1 MINLATTQNANETLQ
16 LGKTLGAKLIPGDL
30 VLLFGDLGV
39 GKTCLTQGICLGAGL
54 EKNAYIRSPTFTL
67 INEYQGKVP
76 IFHIDLY
83 RLETETEIINLG
95 LEEIIYSPSITII
108 EWPEKLKSDKNPN
121 KLMFGIEERLEIH
134 INIKNETVRESN
146 FVPILMPPRNQPLF
160 PFH

>member
-1 MINLATTQNANETLQ
+1 MINPAITQNANETLQ
-16 LGKTLGAKLIPGDL
+16 LGKALGTKLIPGDL

-83 RLETETEIINLG
+83 RLETEAEIVNLG
-95 LEEIIYSPSITII
+95 LEEIIYSQAITII
-108 EWPEKLKSDKNPN
+108 EWSEKLKSDK
-121 KLMFGIEERLEIH
+121 KSGKFMFGIEERLEIH
-134 INIKNETVRESN
+134 ISLKDETTREFKFSQ
-146 FVPILMPPRNQPLF
+146 VLLSPRTPPLF
-160 PFH
+160 PLH

>member
-1 MINLATTQNANETLQ
+1 MIKSITQSSDETLQ
-16 LGKTLGAKLIPGDL
+16 LGRKLGAKLISGDL
-30 VLLFGDLGV
+30 VLLYGDLGA

-54 EKNAYIRSPTFTL
+54 DNNTYIRSPTFTL
-67 INEYQGKVP
+67 INEYPAKVP

-83 RLETETEIINLG
+83 RLETEGEISNLG

-108 EWPEKLKSDKNPN
+108 EWPEKLKSDKNSN

-134 INIKNETVRESN
+134 ISIKDETVREFN

-160 PFH
+160 PLH

>member
-1 MINLATTQNANETLQ
+1 MIKSITQSSDETLQ
-16 LGKTLGAKLIPGDL
+16 LGRKLGAKLISGDL
-30 VLLFGDLGV
+30 VLLYGDLGA

-54 EKNAYIRSPTFTL
+54 DNNTYIRSPTFTL
-67 INEYQGKVP
+67 INENPAKVP

-83 RLETETEIINLG
+83 RLETEGEISNLG

-108 EWPEKLKSDKNPN
+108 EWPEKLKLDKNPN

-134 INIKNETVRESN
+134 ISIKDETVREFN

-160 PFH
+160 PLH

>member
-1 MINLATTQNANETLQ
+1 MIKSITQSSDETLQ
-16 LGKTLGAKLIPGDL
+16 LGRKLGAKLISGDL
-30 VLLFGDLGV
+30 VLLFGDLGA

-54 EKNAYIRSPTFTL
+54 ENNTYIRSPTFTL
-67 INEYQGKVP
+67 INEYPAKVP

-83 RLETETEIINLG
+83 RLETEGEISNLG

-108 EWPEKLKSDKNPN
+108 EWPEKLKSDKNLN

-134 INIKNETVRESN
+134 ISIKDETVREFN

-160 PFH
+160 PLH

>member
-1 MINLATTQNANETLQ
+1 MINPATTQNANETLQ
-16 LGKTLGAKLIPGDL
+16 LGKALGTKLIPGDL

-83 RLETETEIINLG
+83 RLETEAEIINLG
-95 LEEIIYSPSITII
+95 LEEIIYSQAITII
-108 EWPEKLKSDKNPN
+108 EWSEKLKSDK
-121 KLMFGIEERLEIH
+121 KSDEFKFGIEERLEIH
-134 INIKNETVRESN
+134 ISLKGETTREFKFSP
-146 FVPILMPPRNQPLF
+146 VLLSPRNPPIFPL
-160 PFH
+160 H